1 MTHVTR
7 SEKEELVRLTK
18 SIPITLNGEPA
29 KLTNIK
35 TKTPTVKSSTTEK
48 EFNWKT
54 IQLTINENNGNFIS

>member
-18 SIPITLNGEPA
+18 SITITLNGEPA

>member
-7 SEKEELVRLTK
+7 SEKEDLVRLTK
-18 SIPITLNGEPA
+18 SMTITLNGEPA

-35 TKTPTVKSSTTEK
+35 TKTPTVKSATTEK

-54 IQLTINENNGNFIS
+54 IQHTINENNGNFIS

>member
-7 SEKEELVRLTK
+7 SEKEELVRRTK
-18 SIPITLNGEPA
+18 SITITLNGEPA